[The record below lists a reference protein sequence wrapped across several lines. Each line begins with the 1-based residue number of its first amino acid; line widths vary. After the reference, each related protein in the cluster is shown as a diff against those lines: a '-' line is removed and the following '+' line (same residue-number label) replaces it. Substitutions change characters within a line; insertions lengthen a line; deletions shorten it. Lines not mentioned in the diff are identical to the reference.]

1 MPQLD
6 QYSLFTQYFWLFT
19 CFLSFYFLIL
29 KNFLPKIAQIFKVR
43 ASMMDGSGN
52 KLEDIILEMTQ
63 KKNNGTNLEVHT
75 LRESKDVLSKSF
87 QQTSDWSST
96 TMQSV
101 SKENF
106 GSVHQIYIDTIGDL
120 SLSQN
125 LTLKQLESLL
135 PPTASVN
142 PALASFPQRE
152 NAFNKALFQN
162 LKARSA

>member
-6 QYSLFTQYFWLFT
+6 QYSLFTQYFWLFS
-19 CFLSFYFLIL
+19 CFLTFYFLIL

-52 KLEDIILEMTQ
+52 ELEDIILEMTQ
-63 KKNNGTNLEVHT
+63 KKNKGTALEVHT
-75 LRESKDVLSKSF
+75 LKESKDILSDTF
-87 QQTSDWSST
+87 QKTSNWSSK
-96 TMQSV
+96 TMQAV
-101 SKENF
+101 SKESF
-106 GSVHQIYIDTIGDL
+106 GPIHQVYISTIGNL

-125 LTLKQLESLL
+125 LSLKQLESLL

-142 PALASFPQRE
+142 PALVSFPQRE
-152 NAFNKALFQN
+152 MAFNKALFQN